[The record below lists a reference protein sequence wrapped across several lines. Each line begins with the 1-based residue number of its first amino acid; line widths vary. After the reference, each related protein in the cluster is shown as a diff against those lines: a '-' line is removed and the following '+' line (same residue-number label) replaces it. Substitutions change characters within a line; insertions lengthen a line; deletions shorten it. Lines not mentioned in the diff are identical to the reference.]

1 MRCLASAVVVAIALV
16 PSLAGA
22 ATCPVVVRAHFS
34 DPADVASLASWLEP
48 LEVRAAEKVVLVEV
62 HPDQLDRLRASGF
75 AVEVDH
81 ALTAE
86 LCAPPAVNPK
96 QTSGIPGY
104 PCYATVAE
112 TTQRL
117 ADLVARHPGLAAMVD
132 LGDSW
137 EKTRAPTYGA
147 GHDLLLLRLGRGA
160 ADQPPGSRPALFV
173 TGGVHAR
180 EYAPP
185 EILLRFAEGLLAG
198 YGLDA
203 DATWL
208 LEEREIHL
216 LLHAN
221 PDGRVRAETGLSWRK
236 NADDD
241 HCPATNTR
249 GVDLNRNFDFDWGCC
264 NGSSGEPCD
273 LVFRGPAPASEPE
286 TVAIQDHLRRLYPR
300 RWEPTPPPDTSGLY
314 LDVHS
319 YGGLVL
325 WPWGSTGE
333 PSPNHRQ
340 LRTLGRKM
348 AFFNGY
354 VPQQAMQLY
363 PTDGTTSDFAYG
375 DLGVASY
382 TVEVGTRFFQDCADF
397 ESRILPDNLDLLTYA
412 AKVADAPYLTP
423 AGPDV
428 VDVDLEPAGAVV
440 RGDPV
445 RVTARLDD
453 TRYGTLGGVEPQ
465 QAVVEAQLSVDR
477 PPWADPPPAALA
489 MTSVDGALDSPVE
502 AVNAT
507 LSTADLAP
515 GRHLLYVRGRD
526 ADGTWGAVSATFLWV
541 TEPGLEPRRPRGRV
555 AP

>member
-1 MRCLASAVVVAIALV
+1 MRHVVPTFVVALTLV
-16 PSLAGA
+16 SAPAHP

-34 DPADVASLASWLEP
+34 DAAAVATLATWLEP
-48 LEVRAAEKVVLVEV
+48 LEVHADDGFVLVEV
-62 HPDQLDRLRASGF
+62 QPDQLHRLRAAGF
-75 AVEVDH
+75 EVEIDQEYS
-81 ALTAE
+81 LE
-86 LCAPPAVNPK
+86 LCTPAPPSPK
-96 QTSGIPGY
+96 QTSGIPGF
-104 PCYATVAE
+104 PCYATVPE
-112 TTQRL
+112 SVQRL
-117 ADLVARHPGLAAMVD
+117 EDLVARHPGLAVLVD

-137 EKTRAPTYGA
+137 EKTRAPEYGD
-147 GHDLLLLRLGRGA
+147 GNDLLLLRLGRGVE
-160 ADQPPGSRPALFV
+160 DRPPGSRPTLFA

-198 YGLDA
+198 YGVDA
-203 DATWL
+203 DATWI

-216 LLHAN
+216 LVQAN

-236 NADDD
+236 NADND
-241 HCPATNTR
+241 HCPDTETR

-300 RWEPTPPPDTSGLY
+300 RWEPTPPPETGGLY

-325 WPWGSTGE
+325 WPWGTTIE
-333 PSPNHRQ
+333 PCPNHRQ

-348 AFFNGY
+348 AAFNGY

-375 DLGVASY
+375 DRGVASY
-382 TVEVGTRFFQDCADF
+382 TIEVGTRFFQDCATF
-397 ESRILPDNLDLLTYA
+397 EARILPDNLEALTYA
-412 AKVADAPYLTP
+412 AKIADAPYLTP

-428 VDVDLEPAGAVV
+428 VALELEPGEAVV

-445 RVTARLDD
+445 RVSAQVDD
-453 TRYGTLGGVEPQ
+453 TRYGTFGGSEPR
-465 QAVVEAQLSVDR
+465 QAVVEARLTVDR
-477 PPWADPPPAALA
+477 PPWADPPPAPVA
-489 MTSVDGALDSPVE
+489 MSAADGALDSPVE
-502 AVNAT
+502 AVEAT
-507 LSTADLAP
+507 LSTSDLAP
-515 GRHLLYVRGRD
+515 GRHILYVRGRD
-526 ADGTWGAVSATFLWV
+526 ADGTWGAVSAVFLWV
-541 TEPGLEPRRPRGRV
+541 SEPGVEPRHPRGRV